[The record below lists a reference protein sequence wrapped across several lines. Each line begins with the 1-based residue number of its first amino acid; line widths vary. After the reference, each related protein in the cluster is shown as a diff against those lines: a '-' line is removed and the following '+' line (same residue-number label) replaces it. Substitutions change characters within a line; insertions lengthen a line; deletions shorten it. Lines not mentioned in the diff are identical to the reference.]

1 VRDRDIPKKS
11 LGAGL
16 PPDSEEGA
24 AMAGTEDYGGP
35 SGVFYRETDQL
46 QYSGNMPVNGHA
58 MYSEVAQLNESDQ
71 IVRHAT
77 LVKRIAFHLLNRLP
91 PTVQVDDLIQSG
103 MVGLLEAASNFDA
116 KMGASFETFAG
127 IRIRGA
133 MIDEIRKSDW
143 TPRSVHR
150 KFRGVT
156 EAIRKIEN
164 ETGQDANDSDVASLL
179 GLSLSD
185 YHQILI
191 DSSSA
196 RIYSIEMLEES
207 ATDSVIPKSS
217 ENTPD
222 EAFSQVEYQRQLV
235 ESIQKL
241 PQKEQLVMSMYY
253 DDEMNFR
260 EIGEVLDVTESRI
273 CQLHGQALLRIKAK
287 MGEWRIAP

>member
-1 VRDRDIPKKS
+1 
-11 LGAGL
+11 
-16 PPDSEEGA
+16 
-24 AMAGTEDYGGP
+24 M
-35 SGVFYRETDQL
+35 
-46 QYSGNMPVNGHA
+46 NGHA
-58 MYSEVAQLNESDQ
+58 MYNEVVKLHEPDS

-103 MVGLLEAASNFDA
+103 MVGLLEAASNFDSS
-116 KMGASFETFAG
+116 MGASFETFAG

-150 KFRGVT
+150 KFRAVT
-156 EAIRKIEN
+156 EAIQKIEN
-164 ETGQDANDSDVASLL
+164 ETGQDSNDSDVATLL

-196 RIYSIEMLEES
+196 RIFSIEALEENVN
-207 ATDSVIPKSS
+207 DSVMPNSS
-217 ENTPD
+217 ETTP
-222 EAFSQVEYQRQLV
+222 EESFSQSEYQQQLV
-235 ESIQKL
+235 NSIKKL
-241 PQKEQLVMSMYY
+241 PEKEQFVMSMYY

-273 CQLHGQALLRIKAK
+273 CQLHGQALLKIKAK
-287 MGEWRIAP
+287 MSEWQVDQ

>member
-1 VRDRDIPKKS
+1 
-11 LGAGL
+11 
-16 PPDSEEGA
+16 
-24 AMAGTEDYGGP
+24 M
-35 SGVFYRETDQL
+35 
-46 QYSGNMPVNGHA
+46 NGHA
-58 MYSEVAQLNESDQ
+58 MYAEVAQLHESDS
-71 IVRHAT
+71 IIRHAT

-103 MVGLLEAASNFDA
+103 MVGLLEAASNFDS
-116 KMGASFETFAG
+116 KNGASFETFAG

-150 KFRGVT
+150 KFRAAT

-164 ETGQDANDSDVASLL
+164 ETGLDANESDVALLL

-196 RIYSIEMLEES
+196 KIHSIESLEES
-207 ATDSVIPKSS
+207 ASDSVMPHSN
-217 ENTPD
+217 ENTP
-222 EAFSQVEYQRQLV
+222 EESFAESEYQMQLV
-235 ESIQKL
+235 KGIKKL
-241 PQKEQLVMSMYY
+241 PEKEQLVMSMYY

-287 MGEWRIAP
+287 MTEWHVAQ

>member
-1 VRDRDIPKKS
+1 
-11 LGAGL
+11 
-16 PPDSEEGA
+16 
-24 AMAGTEDYGGP
+24 
-35 SGVFYRETDQL
+35 
-46 QYSGNMPVNGHA
+46 VNGHA
-58 MYSEVAQLNESDQ
+58 MYTEVANLNESDS

-91 PTVQVDDLIQSG
+91 PTVLVDDLIQSG
-103 MVGLLEAASNFDA
+103 MVGLLEAASNFDS

-150 KFRGVT
+150 KSRAVT

-185 YHQILI
+185 YHQILV
-191 DSSSA
+191 DSSTA
-196 RIYSIEMLEES
+196 RIHSIDALEES
-207 ATDSVIPKSS
+207 ASDSVMPNSIES
-217 ENTPD
+217 TP
-222 EAFSQVEYQRQLV
+222 EESVTQIEYQKQLV
-235 ESIQKL
+235 NSIKKL
-241 PQKEQLVMSMYY
+241 PEKEQLVMSMYY

-260 EIGEVLDVTESRI
+260 EIGEVLEVTESRI

-287 MGEWRIAP
+287 MAEWQVAQ